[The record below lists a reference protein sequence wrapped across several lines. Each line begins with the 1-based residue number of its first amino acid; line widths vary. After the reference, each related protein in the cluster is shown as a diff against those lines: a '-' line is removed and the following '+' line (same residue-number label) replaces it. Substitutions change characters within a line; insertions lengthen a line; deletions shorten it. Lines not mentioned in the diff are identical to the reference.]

1 MPKRVAIGIVTS
13 DGASKTRR
21 VELPRLVQHAK
32 YSKLIHR
39 RTVCHVHDEQNE
51 SKVGDTVE
59 IKECPPRS
67 KLKRWELVRVVRR
80 SQAVDLEA
88 LRAAHK
94 KRGHDQKQDQ
104 VAAETAA
111 AES

>member
-1 MPKRVAIGIVTS
+1 VTA

-32 YSKLIHR
+32 YSKYIKR

-67 KLKRWELVRVVRR
+67 KLKRWELVRVVKR
-80 SQAVDLEA
+80 SEAVDVEA

-94 KRGHDQKQDQ
+94 KRGHDAPQTREAEPTEQ
-104 VAAETAA
+104 V
-111 AES
+111 

>member
-1 MPKRVAIGIVTS
+1 MPKRVAIGVVTS

-94 KRGHDQKQDQ
+94 KRGHDARQ
-104 VAAETAA
+104 AEAA
-111 AES
+111 AAAAIET